1 MTSRAD
7 QSSSSP
13 VSATARH
20 ALKAA
25 RPVLVVRR
33 GTLAA
38 VAVGFAVLTLWGAGS
53 AWYILFRDHLASRF
67 IARQTE
73 MQYTYEGKLAAMR
86 ARLDRVASQKL
97 LEQDSVETRVADL
110 VARQM
115 NLENRQAV
123 LATLAEQAGG
133 PTATGS
139 VRPAAPAA
147 APRSRPELPPSVSAF
162 APMKPTP
169 VPEHFGLRLRDAEAA
184 PAPERQSRRDDDAAP
199 VDARLAGVERS
210 LAVIDA
216 GQLRTVDG
224 LMRSATSE
232 LSRLRAAVAD
242 VGLDPQVVQPRGRDA
257 IGGPFVPLALD
268 PRAGPFEALVSR
280 TQASVVQLDR
290 LRRVASALPF
300 GRPMPGDP
308 DLTSGFGYRSDP
320 FTRRPAMHTGLDFR
334 AEHGAPV
341 RAAAGGTV
349 TAAER
354 DGGYGNMVEIDH
366 GNGVSTRY
374 AHLSAIVVADGETVR
389 AGAVVGR
396 VGTTGRSTGP
406 HLHYETRINDE
417 PVDPH
422 RFLRAGARLA
432 MARYPAE
439 GR

>member
-38 VAVGFAVLTLWGAGS
+38 VGIGFAVLTLWGAGS

-147 APRSRPELPPSVSAF
+147 ALRSRPELPPSVSAY
-162 APMKPTP
+162 APLKPTP
-169 VPEHFGLRLRDAEAA
+169 VPESFGLRLRDAEAA

-199 VDARLAGVERS
+199 VDARLAGVER
-210 LAVIDA
+210 
-216 GQLRTVDG
+216 
-224 LMRSATSE
+224 
-232 LSRLRAAVAD
+232 
-242 VGLDPQVVQPRGRDA
+242 
-257 IGGPFVPLALD
+257 
-268 PRAGPFEALVSR
+268 
-280 TQASVVQLDR
+280 
-290 LRRVASALPF
+290 
-300 GRPMPGDP
+300 
-308 DLTSGFGYRSDP
+308 
-320 FTRRPAMHTGLDFR
+320 
-334 AEHGAPV
+334 
-341 RAAAGGTV
+341 
-349 TAAER
+349 
-354 DGGYGNMVEIDH
+354 
-366 GNGVSTRY
+366 
-374 AHLSAIVVADGETVR
+374 
-389 AGAVVGR
+389 
-396 VGTTGRSTGP
+396 
-406 HLHYETRINDE
+406 
-417 PVDPH
+417 
-422 RFLRAGARLA
+422 
-432 MARYPAE
+432 
-439 GR
+439 